1 MDIEEVV
8 RDIEEAVRLLDSETA
23 MATEATR
30 VVSARDAAAA
40 VFREMQQIGRFRP
53 LIGAFEVAA
62 APVPLAPPQLQMPVA
77 PKMGAIEAGVPWTTL
92 LQFSPPKMGGGAAGA
107 ASHVMDIN
115 KDTKN
120 DTENAKK
127 KDTKINSSKKAKKAK
142 KGKWTL
148 EETQCLEQGVALFG
162 EGQWLKIKRHF
173 PEQLKNRSNVDIK
186 DRWRNFGGV
195 RQSQKRRKSSPPPDL
210 DSDGLVCFATCA
222 PSAKRMKVAPVD
234 VC

>member
-1 MDIEEVV
+1 
-8 RDIEEAVRLLDSETA
+8 
-23 MATEATR
+23 
-30 VVSARDAAAA
+30 
-40 VFREMQQIGRFRP
+40 

-173 PEQLKNRSNVDIK
+173 PGVLVSVFFCSAPTAVIHFVLLEQLKNRSNVDIK